1 MNNKWFLKELKDIKK
16 NNLNVFSCFSA
27 GGGSSLGYKLAGYN
41 VLGGVEIDSK
51 MMNLYKKNIKSQF
64 TYLMGVEDF
73 NKISNKKL
81 PQELFNLDILD
92 GSPPCSSFSISGK
105 REETWGIKKKFNEGQ
120 VAQYLDDLFF
130 KFIDT
135 VRKLQP
141 KIVIAENV
149 EGLLLGKAQ
158 GFVKLILERFK
169 KEGYDCQIFLI
180 NAIDCNVP
188 QTRKRV
194 FFIANN
200 QKFKPLILKL
210 IHKANILGEALK
222 DISNKNAKLLNKDS
236 LVYSLWN
243 QTLPGYSFSKYH
255 IKGNFF
261 NSSKL
266 SPYRYSP
273 TITASAGA
281 KFCHWDSPRLLS
293 KDEMCIIQS
302 FPLDYDFENVSFQY
316 VLGMSVPP
324 FMLKSLSEL
333 IYKQWYNK

>member
-1 MNNKWFLKELKDIKK
+1 MNNKWSLKELKDIKK
-16 NNLNVFSCFSA
+16 NNLNVFSCFCG

-73 NKISNKKL
+73 NKISNKNL

-149 EGLLLGKAQ
+149 EGLLQGKAQ
-158 GFVKLILERFK
+158 GFVKLILKRFK
-169 KEGYDCQIFLI
+169 QEGYDCQLFLI
-180 NAIDCNVP
+180 NAVDCNVP

-194 FFIANN
+194 FFVANN
-200 QKFKPLILKL
+200 QRFKPLTLKL
-210 IHKANILGEALK
+210 NQKAVTLDKALK
-222 DISNKNAKLLNKDS
+222 GISSKDARLIKKDS
-236 LVYSLWN
+236 QVYSLWS
-243 QTLPGYSFSKYH
+243 QASPGYWFNKYH
-255 IKGNFF
+255 IKGNYY
-261 NSSKL
+261 NSIKL

-273 TITASAGA
+273 TIVASAGGQY
-281 KFCHWDSPRLLS
+281 CHWDSPRLLS
-293 KDEMCIIQS
+293 KHEMCVIQS
-302 FPLDYDFENVSFQY
+302 FPLDYDFKDVSFQY

-324 FMLKSLSEL
+324 FMIRSLSEI
-333 IYKQWYNK
+333 IYKQWYI